1 MILKGRYD
9 EIMEKITLTPESR
22 ARILE
27 NIRGMDLSSSGE
39 KSGTPYWKRMMPV
52 AAMAALVLTGV
63 IAWQW
68 WSKPVVIP
76 DTGDPSTEVP
86 LSPGDEDP
94 GGAQTTVREAQSAA
108 ELETLMGFPVDEPSG
123 LPFAVER
130 TVYKAYWYGMAE
142 VTAAGEGHSA
152 KLRKQPGEADVSG
165 TAGAEYPAMT
175 EIEVGGA
182 AVSLKG
188 IQAGDRYNIAV
199 WEFGGYSYSLELSGG
214 ADADTFASVIRA
226 TVPGMEN

>member
-27 NIRGMDLSSSGE
+27 NIREMDLTSSGE
-39 KSGTPYWKRMMPV
+39 KSGTPAWRRLLPV

-63 IAWQW
+63 IAWQRW
-68 WSKPVVIP
+68 PKTEVIP
-76 DTGDPSTEVP
+76 SDDPSTIVP
-86 LSPGDEDP
+86 LDP
-94 GGAQTTVREAQSAA
+94 GNGQTVREAESADELA
-108 ELETLMGFPVDEPSG
+108 ELLGFPADELSG
-123 LPFAVER
+123 LPFPAEQ

-142 VTAAGEGHSA
+142 VTVTGDGHSA
-152 KLRKQPGEADVSG
+152 KLRKQPGDADVSG
-165 TAGAEYPAMT
+165 TADAVYPAME

-188 IQAGDRYNIAV
+188 IQAGDSYNIAV
-199 WEFGGYSYSLELSGG
+199 WQFGGYSYSLELSGG
-214 ADADTFASVIRA
+214 ADADTYASVIRA
-226 TVPGMEN
+226 TVPGMDD

>member
-27 NIRGMDLSSSGE
+27 NIRKTDLSASGE
-39 KSGTPYWKRMMPV
+39 KSGTPAWRRLLPV

-63 IAWQW
+63 IAWQRW
-68 WSKPVVIP
+68 PKTEVLPS
-76 DTGDPSTEVP
+76 DDPSTMVP
-86 LSPGDEDP
+86 LDPGTEDP
-94 GGAQTTVREAQSAA
+94 GITQTVREAESAEELA
-108 ELETLMGFPVDEPSG
+108 ELLGFPVNELSG
-123 LPFAVER
+123 LPFPAER
-130 TVYKAYWYGMAE
+130 SVYKAYWYGMAE
-142 VTAAGEGHSA
+142 ETVTGDGHSA

-175 EIEVGGA
+175 EIELGGA

-188 IQAGDRYNIAV
+188 IQTGDQYNIAV
-199 WEFGGYSYSLELSGG
+199 WQFGGYSYSLELSGG
-214 ADADTFASVIRA
+214 ADADTYASVIRA
-226 TVPGMEN
+226 TVPEMDN